1 MSSEIDL
8 SRLSEEEI
16 TRLMKSLNN
25 RQLYKDP
32 TSLTPDSITNCL
44 CIQPFKT
51 LTSHN
56 YFIKRNLLYI
66 SETEEYI
73 YSSGHNIIVEKISN
87 KTQEIIPLT
96 HRCFITSLTYVKTSS
111 GKRMLFIG
119 EKLYPDESKKI
130 HGGIEI
136 INLEDKNCNKKLSLN
151 MGAYVNYNNYVY
163 DIIAKDNNDVLIIIL
178 KNLDMNANEVKLF
191 FYNFINFNLIT
202 IEDIKYNLINIEIS
216 PHNNNQYLLTANNY
230 CAIYDFYMN
239 KLQLILSQ
247 QFYAN
252 NKDNIL
258 CSSYLR
264 VKNKK
269 AIVIY
274 FKGEYFEIF
283 MKKEGKDEKYKIFF
297 RIDLSL
303 LFNEDISKI
312 KNSEEDNDQKD
323 SESIESDVD
332 NGLPLLDNFIIP
344 ESNEFRANFEKKN
357 SSNINLNKDDN
368 YVKFIICRKNFI
380 FIFKYNDF
388 NQWGIRR

>member
-191 FYNFINFNLIT
+191 FI
-202 IEDIKYNLINIEIS
+202 IS
-216 PHNNNQYLLTANNY
+216 
-230 CAIYDFYMN
+230 
-239 KLQLILSQ
+239 S
-247 QFYAN
+247 
-252 NKDNIL
+252 
-258 CSSYLR
+258 
-264 VKNKK
+264 
-269 AIVIY
+269 
-274 FKGEYFEIF
+274 
-283 MKKEGKDEKYKIFF
+283 
-297 RIDLSL
+297 
-303 LFNEDISKI
+303 ISI
-312 KNSEEDNDQKD
+312 
-323 SESIESDVD
+323 
-332 NGLPLLDNFIIP
+332 
-344 ESNEFRANFEKKN
+344 
-357 SSNINLNKDDN
+357 
-368 YVKFIICRKNFI
+368 
-380 FIFKYNDF
+380 
-388 NQWGIRR
+388 